1 MAVDTKHRDFIAYYD
16 KWRMMRDVISGDD
29 QIKANGKLYVPALD
43 GQTPDE
49 YKAMLNRAVFENY
62 TSRALDGVTG
72 LIFAKAPIAEAGAK
86 LTKLFD
92 NIDLDESTLTDL
104 SQTVV
109 SEVATVGR
117 CGILVDMPNV
127 DTTGMT
133 AAQVEA
139 INIRPYAKIYPTES
153 IDHWKTETVNNLPI
167 LTMVKLKETYEKW
180 TGLFE
185 SEEAT
190 RWRVYTLEDGVCVVR
205 TYEKSDGGEVV
216 TSESIPMMNNK
227 PLDFIPFVSIT
238 PENLTITPAKSPLYD
253 LAKVNLNYFQTS
265 VDYAHGAHFTALPT
279 SYISGHQVP
288 EGTSIKLGSTAFH
301 IFSNPQAKMQFL
313 EFTGDGLQTLERK
326 MQASKQSMAILG
338 ARILQSESG
347 AQIAENTLAMK
358 TSGER
363 SVIIS
368 IADTASRGIKKVLE
382 IMSMWLGE
390 NTAIKFELNTDY
402 NLTTMTTKEINELT
416 TAWLSG
422 GISHHDLFQNLQKG
436 EIIDNSVTFEE
447 WQTQKDEESPK
458 LTVKP

>member
-29 QIKANGKLYVPALD
+29 AIKANGKLYVPALD

-62 TSRALDGVTG
+62 TSRTLDGVTG
-72 LIFAKAPIAEAGAK
+72 LIFAKAPIVEAGAK

-133 AAQVEA
+133 AAQVES

-153 IDHWKTETVNNLPI
+153 IDHWKTETVNNIPI
-167 LTMVKLKETYEKW
+167 LTIVKLKETYEKW

-205 TYEKSDGGEVV
+205 TYEKSDGGEVI

-279 SYISGHQVP
+279 AYIAGHQSAKDS
-288 EGTSIKLGSTAFH
+288 SIKLGSSAFH
-301 IFSNPQAKMQFL
+301 IFTNPQARMEFL
-313 EFTGDGLQTLERK
+313 EFKGDGLQTLERK
-326 MQASKQSMAILG
+326 MLASKQSMSVLG
-338 ARILQSESG
+338 ARMLQSET
-347 AQIAENTLAMK
+347 AQIAENTMAMR

-363 SVIIS
+363 AVIS
-368 IADTASRGIKKVLE
+368 SMAGTCSRGIKKVLE
-382 IMSMWLGE
+382 IMGMWLGE
-390 NTAIKFELNTDY
+390 TAPITFKLNTDY
-402 NLTTMTTKEINELT
+402 NLTTLDSKQVNDLVS
-416 TAWLSG
+416 AWLSG
-422 GISHHDLFQNLQKG
+422 GITERDLFFNLREG
-436 EIIDNSVTFEE
+436 EIIEEGIEFEE
-447 WQTQKDEESPK
+447 WQSMKQEEKPK
-458 LTVKP
+458 LSVTPQ